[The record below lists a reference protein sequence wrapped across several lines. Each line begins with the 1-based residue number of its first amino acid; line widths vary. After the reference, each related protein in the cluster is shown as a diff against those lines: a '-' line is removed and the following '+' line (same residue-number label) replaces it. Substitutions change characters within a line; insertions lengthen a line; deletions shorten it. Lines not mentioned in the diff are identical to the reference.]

1 MAQWGRNDKAV
12 TANSTTTKET
22 SNGAPIGTYA
32 LVKGGLTNH
41 STNAHFGNT
50 SSGSRAQIDSTMF
63 GNTTVGAFI
72 PGAAIGVFG
81 VDSTEAT
88 GPVGGPIALAYL
100 TYAGTGYGPSKP
112 TVTITATNGGTSGVV
127 NTNVITTSGV
137 NRGRITALNIQTA
150 GSGYIT
156 NPTMTIAA
164 PPLIVFNGNSAV
176 TNADDTIAITSA
188 NSKFQVGD
196 GITYA
201 GNATSTPVGLTNNT
215 KYYVSFAN
223 STVLALSATLSG
235 ANINISKAT
244 GDNTTAGGAT
254 LQGETATGYVVSGGN
269 KGIGITHAGWVLR
282 TEGTGGRAGRVQY
295 ETLVAMGS
303 LGAQTAAY
311 GTAATVA
318 DASDDS
324 ILPDA

>member
-1 MAQWGRNDKAV
+1 MAQWGRNDQSV
-12 TANSTTTKET
+12 TVTTSTNHET

-32 LVKGGLTNH
+32 LVKSGGGDY
-41 STNAHFGNT
+41 AHQGNT
-50 SSGSRAQIDSTMF
+50 HGTRANSDKTLF
-63 GNTTVGAFI
+63 GNTTVSAFI
-72 PGAAIGVFG
+72 DNVAVGVFG
-81 VDSTEAT
+81 VDATEAA
-88 GPVGGPIALAYL
+88 GVDGGPIAETYL

-112 TVTITATNGGTSGVV
+112 VVTITATNGGTSGVV

-176 TNADDTIAITSA
+176 TNAADTIDITSA

-201 GNATSTPVGLTNNT
+201 GNVTSTPVGLTDNT

-223 STVLALSATLSG
+223 STVLALSATLGGS
-235 ANINISKAT
+235 NVNISKAT
-244 GDNTTAGGAT
+244 GDNTTAGSAT

-269 KGIGITHAGWVLR
+269 KGVGITHAGWVLR

-311 GTAATVA
+311 GTAALVA
-318 DASDDS
+318 DASDDA
-324 ILPDA
+324 ILPNS